1 MQENANETSR
11 LKLGQ
16 LETLEKRLQEL
27 IIHNDELVKENN
39 HLLHLQRLNVEFRT
53 FEPRLRDL
61 QQREEK
67 MERLEK
73 SIEIKDSKIRE
84 LE

>member
-39 HLLHLQRLNVEFRT
+39 DLLHLQRLNVEFRT

>member
-61 QQREEK
+61 QQREE
-67 MERLEK
+67 
-73 SIEIKDSKIRE
+73 
-84 LE
+84 